1 MRSRPYRALVLP
13 LLLTASVAQAQ
24 GHVTTPKQH
33 FGHAIG
39 DDYWLPNYDQY
50 ESYLKTIARES
61 NRAKLV
67 EIGKTAEGR
76 TQYTL
81 IVSAPE
87 NIKNLE
93 HYRQIEQ
100 RLARAEGLTDAQAH
114 PLADEGKA
122 VVWIDGGLHATEV
135 LGANQLI
142 QTEYDLLTRTD
153 PETMRILRDDIVLL
167 TNVNPDGMQLV
178 ANWYMQ
184 EPDSLK
190 RNENI
195 PRLYEKYAGH
205 DDNRDFYMANLPETQ
220 NEEKVMF
227 WEWYP
232 IIVYNHHQTGPAG
245 TVMFTPPFRDP
256 FNYVYDPLLVMDIDM
271 VGSAIHTRFAAEGKP
286 GFTMRSGSSY
296 STWWD
301 GGLRTS
307 VYFHNMIG
315 LLTETIGNPDTDT
328 HPVRAGRA
336 VAARRS
342 TVPRRAAGVAL
353 QAVHRLHGER
363 ELCGARHRVAT
374 PRRIPVRPVSDGAEL
389 DRQRQPR
396 QLDRDADDDRGRGL
410 GRGA

>member
-1 MRSRPYRALVLP
+1 MRSSLFSLSRALVLP
-13 LLLTASVAQAQ
+13 LLLAAGIAQAQ

-33 FGHAIG
+33 FGHEIG

-50 ESYLKTIARES
+50 ESYVKTIARES
-61 NRAKLV
+61 NRATLV

-93 HYRQIEQ
+93 HYRQIEA
-100 RLARAEGLTDAQAH
+100 RLARAEGLTDAQARQ
-114 PLADEGKA
+114 LAAEGKA

-135 LGANQLI
+135 LGASQLI

-153 PETMRILRDDIVLL
+153 PETMRILRDDIVLM

-178 ANWYMQ
+178 ADWYMQ
-184 EPDSLK
+184 ESDSLK

-232 IIVYNHHQTGPAG
+232 DHRLQPPPDRSRRLGGVHAALPRSVQLRVRPAARHG
-245 TVMFTPPFRDP
+245 HRHGGRRPSTR
-256 FNYVYDPLLVMDIDM
+256 
-271 VGSAIHTRFAAEGKP
+271 GSRPRASR
-286 GFTMRSGSSY
+286 GSPCA
-296 STWWD
+296 
-301 GGLRTS
+301 R
-307 VYFHNMIG
+307 
-315 LLTETIGNPDTDT
+315 
-328 HPVRAGRA
+328 GRA
-336 VAARRS
+336 TRPGGTAGCGRRCTS
-342 TVPRRAAGVAL
+342 T
-353 QAVHRLHGER
+353 
-363 ELCGARHRVAT
+363 T
-374 PRRIPVRPVSDGAEL
+374 
-389 DRQRQPR
+389 
-396 QLDRDADDDRGRGL
+396 
-410 GRGA
+410 